1 METKRVVRRKH
12 SAELRAE
19 VVKACRQPGAS
30 VAAIALRNGLNA
42 NVVHRWPSQ
51 DGRTLDLGGGNR
63 LAVNPRSG
71 AEFVPLQLP
80 QSATVGIATDIRME
94 LRVHTIPRTIV
105 SSSGHQVRCQ
115 GGARRFARSGGVTC
129 NFNICN
135 YNNQDAD

>member
-19 VVKACRQPGAS
+19 VVQACRQPGAS

-42 NVVHRWPSQ
+42 NVVHRWLSQ

-63 LAVNPRSG
+63 LAVRARSG

-80 QSATVGIATDIRME
+80 QSATVGAATDIRME
-94 LRVHTIPRTIV
+94 MHRGASSVTVSWPAQYAGDCGAWLREWLR
-105 SSSGHQVRCQ
+105 
-115 GGARRFARSGGVTC
+115 
-129 NFNICN
+129 
-135 YNNQDAD
+135 